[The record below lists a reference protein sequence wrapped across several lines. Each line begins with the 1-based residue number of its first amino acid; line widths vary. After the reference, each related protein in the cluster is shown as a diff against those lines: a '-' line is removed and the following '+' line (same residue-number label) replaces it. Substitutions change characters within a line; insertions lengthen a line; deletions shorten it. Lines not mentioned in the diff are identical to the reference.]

1 MNTET
6 ITTASPDNKAV
17 KTASPRVRQSERN
30 VPQSVKDTVMARVM
44 MTGDMEAAKI
54 LMGSILAPKTAYYL
68 NSPEFA
74 EFLNNEGEA
83 ATKELNKRLT
93 VKLHKLVKDH
103 PADKVVAILIDHA
116 RSLVTDREFT
126 NILADI
132 LEN

>member
-30 VPQSVKDTVMARVM
+30 VPQSVKDAVMARAM
-44 MTGDMEAAKI
+44 MTGDMEAAKT
-54 LMGSILAPKTAYYL
+54 LMGNVVAAKTAYYL

-83 ATKELNKRLT
+83 ATKELRKQLT

-103 PADKVVAILIDHA
+103 PADKVAAILIDHA
-116 RSLVTDREFT
+116 RSLITGREFAA
-126 NILADI
+126 ILAE

>member
-6 ITTASPDNKAV
+6 ITTASPDNKAA

-30 VPQSVKDTVMARVM
+30 VPQSVKDAVMARVM

-54 LMGSILAPKTAYYL
+54 LMGSILGHKTAYYL

-83 ATKELNKRLT
+83 ATKELRKQLT
-93 VKLHKLVKDH
+93 VKLHKLVKDR

-126 NILADI
+126 NILAE